1 MKKLSHFFLAFFE
14 RIHGK
19 IYMRKI
25 KQKKGVNVDENN
37 RFEQLSLFEL
47 CMGDDESS
55 GGSEA
60 FKGEKQSIIYH
71 FEREESGAVEQ
82 PGISALSGNQ
92 FTLHSGV
99 EGTGNNVSSITGI
112 ELDREIAEEGA
123 IDESSQRNDMAVDS
137 DSKSATNQVLERVHL
152 EDERLS
158 TRTKIQYNIEAL
170 KIVRQLQKEN
180 RTATLP
186 EKEKLARFSGWGG
199 CPHVFNESDTD
210 YTLERKEIK
219 ELLSVHEYAN
229 AKESTLTSFYTPLNV
244 IDNIY
249 RILERMGFNQGRIIE
264 TSMGNGNFFGRLAFT
279 FQFVP

>member
-1 MKKLSHFFLAFFE
+1 MLSHFFLAFFE

-25 KQKKGVNVDENN
+25 KQKKGVNVDESN

-55 GGSEA
+55 GGSETSE
-60 FKGEKQSIIYH
+60 GEKQSIIYH

-99 EGTGNNVSSITGI
+99 EGIGNNVSSITGI

-186 EKEKLARFSGWGG
+186 EKETSTFFRVGW
-199 CPHVFNESDTD
+199 
-210 YTLERKEIK
+210 
-219 ELLSVHEYAN
+219 LS
-229 AKESTLTSFYTPLNV
+229 SC
-244 IDNIY
+244 I
-249 RILERMGFNQGRIIE
+249 
-264 TSMGNGNFFGRLAFT
+264 
-279 FQFVP
+279 